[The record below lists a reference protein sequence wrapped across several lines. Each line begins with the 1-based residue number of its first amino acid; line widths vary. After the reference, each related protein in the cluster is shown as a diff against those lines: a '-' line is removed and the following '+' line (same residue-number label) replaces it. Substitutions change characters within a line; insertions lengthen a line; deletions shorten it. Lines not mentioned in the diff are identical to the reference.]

1 MEVRNMGGGEEVEEI
16 VKTIV
21 KAVASLFGAIVH

>member
-1 MEVRNMGGGEEVEEI
+1 MRNMVVEEAEEV

-21 KAVASLFGAIVH
+21 KAVASLFGFIVN